1 MLVKLKVV
9 DIYYVTVSV
18 FGLPC
23 VRKLMWILV
32 RRDSQTGVLQ
42 VFLNDVLRMFGWKI
56 LAFMQLLEKCY

>member
-9 DIYYVTVSV
+9 DIYYITVSV

-32 RRDSQTGVLQ
+32 RRNSQTGVLQ
-42 VFLNDVLRMFGWKI
+42 VFLNDVLRMFG
-56 LAFMQLLEKCY
+56 

>member
-18 FGLPC
+18 FGPPC
-23 VRKLMWILV
+23 VR
-32 RRDSQTGVLQ
+32 RNSQTGVLQ
-42 VFLNDVLRMFGWKI
+42 VFLNDVLRMFGWEI